1 MYSLHI
7 DRIEEDDD
15 TNSSLLS
22 LPSMSNDIIDDPLEC
37 PYVIYNP
44 HNAFGKRK
52 RYRLYNGLST
62 TTSPRSIPMKGS
74 IRCLDGGMGHRQI
87 YSGKKWRRICSIPGC
102 FACLSGRIY
111 YQYWLCPK
119 HCPQE
124 LKSYTSNNSEN
135 MSVDT
140 TEEILLLQERRIT
153 RQSSHQIK

>member
-1 MYSLHI
+1 
-7 DRIEEDDD
+7 
-15 TNSSLLS
+15 
-22 LPSMSNDIIDDPLEC
+22 MSGDSC
-37 PYVIYNP
+37 THGVYNP
-44 HNAFGKRK
+44 HKPFGKRK
-52 RYRLYNGLST
+52 RYKLSNE
-62 TTSPRSIPMKGS
+62 TSSSTSGRSTPIKGN
-74 IRCLDGGMGHRQI
+74 IRCVESSLGHHQI
-87 YSGKKWRRICSIPGC
+87 FSGKKWRRICSIPGC